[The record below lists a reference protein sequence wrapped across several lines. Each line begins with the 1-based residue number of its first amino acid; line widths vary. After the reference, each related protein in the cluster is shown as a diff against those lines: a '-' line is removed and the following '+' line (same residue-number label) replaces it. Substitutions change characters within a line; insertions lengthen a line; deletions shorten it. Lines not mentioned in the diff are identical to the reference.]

1 MTSSRSV
8 KRAERP
14 QAPSDGRESGG
25 HGAKSAATQERA
37 IMGQTGHRSVTM
49 VRRYI
54 REASVSTDNAAGG
67 LL

>member
-1 MTSSRSV
+1 M
-8 KRAERP
+8 KAIRP
-14 QAPSDGRESGG
+14 QDAPGGRESGG

-54 REASVSTDNAAGG
+54 REASVFTDNAVAG